1 MQTTQLVGFD
11 TTVKGVI
18 NDYSQTQNSDVVV
31 IISGVQRKP
40 GMTREQIEIGMG
52 GFQIHQD
59 LLNKENQLKDY
70 LSQALRCNNNDIHGI
85 VIGGH

>member
-1 MQTTQLVGFD
+1 MDIMQTTRLVGFD
-11 TTVKGVI
+11 TTFKGII

-52 GFQIHQD
+52 GF
-59 LLNKENQLKDY
+59 
-70 LSQALRCNNNDIHGI
+70 
-85 VIGGH
+85 

>member
-1 MQTTQLVGFD
+1 MDIMQTTQLVGFD

-31 IISGVQRKP
+31 IISGVQRKR

-52 GFQIHQD
+52 GF
-59 LLNKENQLKDY
+59 
-70 LSQALRCNNNDIHGI
+70 
-85 VIGGH
+85 